1 LYVIFFK
8 KRRSEI
14 VPLFDYN
21 FRSKLTVIF
30 GKEGTKKSRK
40 IYLFASVVVVGEIF
54 SISICF
60 FILSRRTVSFVVSAL
75 HIHRVFKWIGDRN
88 WGVVQ
93 AEAFPVGAQ
102 DRRSAKL
109 VPIWD
114 QRRHR
119 TPIDPPFVIFLKSM
133 STSESSVRG
142 TSSTVAL
149 KMPEV
154 VVDVPEPPSSVDSPD
169 PPSPVVNDNKSD
181 LLSVYSSSGYASSLC
196 SSVNNSS
203 WTVFREKK
211 SSNSDLTDPDSD
223 YKEDLP
229 SPCLTFS
236 PGPVSPFSDVDQF
249 ESTAG
254 AERSRFSFDHAKT
267 AALRGRSLSDSDCFV
282 SGATSRAET
291 SLEPG
296 PSCDQNFHEDKKLLV
311 DATPTHGTMLLAQTL
326 SQRSSLTGYRFSFPS
341 LFSSMSAG
349 VRIGGL
355 PLPACFQA
363 PAPTMTL
370 TAPPVHVIAGIGEQF
385 GPVAFYPARPLA
397 ASPQPPPANVDHCE
411 PVNSASPCAYS
422 CSICCQEFKSRAR
435 YLKHMEKSHE
445 ASAGGPAE
453 PSKAPKPPRTKSHV
467 CSVCQ
472 KTFSRSDMLTRHMRL
487 HTGVKPYSCRTC
499 GQLFSRSDHLSTH
512 KRTHTGE
519 KPYQCP
525 VCPYAASRRD
535 LITRHARTHNSTT
548 RGGHNQRANR
558 RSRSGASNTA
568 VDPAQ
573 LAGDGDANPAVELAA
588 GQESSPANAQ
598 VISLMDPRLRSLFYY
613 PPPEAT
619 YNFLAPVAPLTVHS
633 LSPVEHGI
641 TNLASSISAINVRSP
656 RPEATPEAAAATAA
670 DEQDQLLQ

>member
-1 LYVIFFK
+1 MKNVQRHRWLCC
-8 KRRSEI
+8 SSSS
-14 VPLFDYN
+14 
-21 FRSKLTVIF
+21 SKLGEPGRGSQLGLAETSPASPAKTV
-30 GKEGTKKSRK
+30 
-40 IYLFASVVVVGEIF
+40 A
-54 SISICF
+54 
-60 FILSRRTVSFVVSAL
+60 TVCKACL
-75 HIHRVFKWIGDRN
+75 PELK
-88 WGVVQ
+88 
-93 AEAFPVGAQ
+93 
-102 DRRSAKL
+102 
-109 VPIWD
+109 
-114 QRRHR
+114 
-119 TPIDPPFVIFLKSM
+119 LKSM
-133 STSESSVRG
+133 STAERSVRG

-154 VVDVPEPPSSVDSPD
+154 VVDVPEPPSSVESPD

-254 AERSRFSFDHAKT
+254 ADRSRFSFDHAKT

-282 SGATSRAET
+282 SGATSMAETSPGQNARKKKQQQQQQQQHHQHHQQQHQRQQHQQQQQQQRHRQQRSHYASGT

-296 PSCDQNFHEDKKLLV
+296 PSCDRNYHEERKLPV
-311 DATPTHGTMLLAQTL
+311 EATPTHGTMLLAQTL

-341 LFSSMSAG
+341 LFSPMSAAG

-355 PLPACFQA
+355 PLQACFQA
-363 PAPTMTL
+363 PAPPMTL
-370 TAPPVHVIAGIGEQF
+370 TAPPVHVIAGIGDQF
-385 GPVAFYPARPLA
+385 GPVAFYPARALA
-397 ASPQPPPANVDHCE
+397 ASPQPPPANKHDHCE
-411 PVNSASPCAYS
+411 LVNSTPSCAYS

-435 YLKHMEKSHE
+435 YLKHMEKSHQ
-445 ASAGGPAE
+445 ANSAGGSNE
-453 PSKAPKPPRTKSHV
+453 PPKPPKPTRTKSHL

-535 LITRHARTHNSTT
+535 LITRHARTHNNPT
-548 RGGHNQRANR
+548 RGSHNQRVNR
-558 RSRSGASNTA
+558 RPRSGPANPADEPAPAVVPVAAAA
-568 VDPAQ
+568 VD
-573 LAGDGDANPAVELAA
+573 DALNPAVEPTA
-588 GQESSPANAQ
+588 GQVSNPANAQ
-598 VISLMDPRLRSLFYY
+598 VLSLMDPRLRSLFYY
-613 PPPEAT
+613 PSPEAT
-619 YNFLAPVAPLTVHS
+619 YNFLAPVPLTVHS

-641 TNLASSISAINVRSP
+641 TTLASSISAINVRSP
-656 RPEATPEAAAATAA
+656 RPEATPEGATASSPAAA
-670 DEQDQLLQ
+670 DEQDQLLLPP

>member
-1 LYVIFFK
+1 
-8 KRRSEI
+8 
-14 VPLFDYN
+14 
-21 FRSKLTVIF
+21 
-30 GKEGTKKSRK
+30 
-40 IYLFASVVVVGEIF
+40 
-54 SISICF
+54 
-60 FILSRRTVSFVVSAL
+60 
-75 HIHRVFKWIGDRN
+75 
-88 WGVVQ
+88 
-93 AEAFPVGAQ
+93 
-102 DRRSAKL
+102 
-109 VPIWD
+109 
-114 QRRHR
+114 
-119 TPIDPPFVIFLKSM
+119 M

-291 SLEPG
+291 SPGQNDANSRSAHNKKKKQQHQQQPQQHPHPHPHRRQQQEQQPQLQQQSHCTSGTSLEPG
-296 PSCDQNFHEDKKLLV
+296 PSCDQNFHEDKKLMV

-411 PVNSASPCAYS
+411 PVNSTSPCAYS

-445 ASAGGPAE
+445 ASAGGSAE

-548 RGGHNQRANR
+548 RGGHNQRASR

>member
-1 LYVIFFK
+1 
-8 KRRSEI
+8 
-14 VPLFDYN
+14 
-21 FRSKLTVIF
+21 
-30 GKEGTKKSRK
+30 
-40 IYLFASVVVVGEIF
+40 
-54 SISICF
+54 
-60 FILSRRTVSFVVSAL
+60 
-75 HIHRVFKWIGDRN
+75 
-88 WGVVQ
+88 
-93 AEAFPVGAQ
+93 
-102 DRRSAKL
+102 
-109 VPIWD
+109 
-114 QRRHR
+114 
-119 TPIDPPFVIFLKSM
+119 M

-291 SLEPG
+291 SPGQNDANSRSAHSKKKKQQHQQQPQQHPHLHPHRRQQQEQQPQLQQQSHCTSGTSLEPG

-311 DATPTHGTMLLAQTL
+311 DATPTQGTMLLAQTL

-445 ASAGGPAE
+445 ASAGGSAE